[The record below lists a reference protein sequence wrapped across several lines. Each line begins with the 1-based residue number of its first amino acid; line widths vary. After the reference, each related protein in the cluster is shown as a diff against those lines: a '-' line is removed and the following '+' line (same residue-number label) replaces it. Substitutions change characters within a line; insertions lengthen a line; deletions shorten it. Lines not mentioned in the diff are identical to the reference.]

1 MLDLLTPIAKSWPS
15 EFCLE
20 ANKLAIQVLG
30 GYGYTRDYPVE
41 RLYRDNRLNH
51 IHEGTLGIQAIDLLG
66 RKVRIKDGMAL
77 KLLRQEMQT
86 TLAEA
91 SAISELAPYAEQLEA
106 AFAEVECTVK
116 AVNMADNLELGLAN
130 ATLFLHATGHVV
142 IGWMWLMQ
150 ALAALRGRSCG
161 EAADSD
167 FYSGKLA
174 AVAFF
179 YGYELPKAFAD
190 LRLVAALD
198 TTCYDLTDE
207 QFIGV

>member
-1 MLDLLTPIAKSWPS
+1 
-15 EFCLE
+15 
-20 ANKLAIQVLG
+20 
-30 GYGYTRDYPVE
+30 
-41 RLYRDNRLNH
+41 
-51 IHEGTLGIQAIDLLG
+51 
-66 RKVRIKDGMAL
+66 MAL